1 MNMKIQV
8 GKIVKAQ
15 GIKGEVKLA
24 SLIDNTEN
32 FKNFRYLYLNEQR
45 TGVVSVRTDGN
56 FVYVRFSTVTDRNA
70 AEGLRGLGV
79 FADKEQLPL
88 EEGRFFIDE
97 LIGCSVRLN
106 DGTFVG
112 VLDEILQNGSA
123 DVYVAVE
130 DGKKILF
137 PFLKDLTIRIDVD
150 AKEILLDKKRFSEV
164 SVDEN

>member
-1 MNMKIQV
+1 MKIQV

-79 FADKEQLPL
+79 LRTK
-88 EEGRFFIDE
+88 
-97 LIGCSVRLN
+97 SSSRLKR
-106 DGTFVG
+106 
-112 VLDEILQNGSA
+112 
-123 DVYVAVE
+123 DV
-130 DGKKILF
+130 F
-137 PFLKDLTIRIDVD
+137 SLT
-150 AKEILLDKKRFSEV
+150 S
-164 SVDEN
+164 

>member
-1 MNMKIQV
+1 
-8 GKIVKAQ
+8 
-15 GIKGEVKLA
+15 
-24 SLIDNTEN
+24 
-32 FKNFRYLYLNEQR
+32 
-45 TGVVSVRTDGN
+45 VVSVRTDGN

-123 DVYVAVE
+123 DVYVAVK

>member
-123 DVYVAVE
+123 DVYVAV
-130 DGKKILF
+130 
-137 PFLKDLTIRIDVD
+137 KD
-150 AKEILLDKKRFSEV
+150 DKKFCFRF
-164 SVDEN
+164 

>member
-1 MNMKIQV
+1 M
-8 GKIVKAQ
+8 
-15 GIKGEVKLA
+15 
-24 SLIDNTEN
+24 
-32 FKNFRYLYLNEQR
+32 
-45 TGVVSVRTDGN
+45 
-56 FVYVRFSTVTDRNA
+56 
-70 AEGLRGLGV
+70 GV

-123 DVYVAVE
+123 DVYVAVK
-130 DGKKILF
+130 DDKKILF

>member
-1 MNMKIQV
+1 MKIQV
-8 GKIVKAQ
+8 GKIVK
-15 GIKGEVKLA
+15 GRGLKEVKLA
-24 SLIDNTEN
+24 SLIDNTEILK
-32 FKNFRYLYLNEQR
+32 FPLSLSQRATHRSGFGKNGRK
-45 TGVVSVRTDGN
+45 

-79 FADKEQLPL
+79 IADKEQLPL

-123 DVYVAVE
+123 DVYVAVK
-130 DGKKILF
+130 DDKKILF